1 MEEQKNASVNA
12 ESTQKEENVKLTYE
26 QLNNACN
33 QLAQQNHQLVA
44 KVRELEQIVMLKR
57 LDYLFKVLN
66 YSSNFSSEF
75 VSACANE
82 IEAAMT
88 PPANEESAEENTE
101 TKEK

>member
-1 MEEQKNASVNA
+1 MEEQKNASVNT

-88 PPANEESAEENTE
+88 PPVNEESAEENTE